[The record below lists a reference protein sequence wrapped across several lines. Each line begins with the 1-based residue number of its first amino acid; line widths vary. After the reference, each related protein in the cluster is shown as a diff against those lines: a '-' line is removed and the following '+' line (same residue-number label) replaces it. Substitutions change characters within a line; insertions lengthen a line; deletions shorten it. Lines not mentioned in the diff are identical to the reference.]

1 MAHKTRKSRILRPQY
16 CCGVITHLRTLKY
29 FYVAFI
35 RTNNTTKTHAINTQV
50 SRRYLL
56 FVVWRSVG
64 VVIYLAVSI
73 NFANGLAEGAQTRDR
88 K

>member
-1 MAHKTRKSRILRPQY
+1 M
-16 CCGVITHLRTLKY
+16 ITHLRNLKY

-35 RTNNTTKTHAINTQV
+35 RAKNTTKTHAINTQV

-64 VVIYLAVSI
+64 VAIYLAGSI
-73 NFANGLAEGAQTRDR
+73 NLANGLAEGAQTRDR
-88 K
+88 KCCVSDPLVFRI